1 MMIRKVLLMM
11 AVVTGPIMSPAWL
24 HGQESDAEASAPTA
38 DTVIAR
44 VNGEEIRLGHVIA
57 FAGKLPPRYDQV
69 ESRNLYDS
77 IVDELVKHSLLASYG
92 ENQSLLLRYQGENIA
107 RTNKA
112 EETISTIV
120 GELTTEE
127 RINAIYQEQY
137 VQSEAQ
143 QEFKASHILVATE
156 EEAAEIV
163 GDLRAG
169 ADFAE
174 TAKARS
180 TGPSGPRGGDLGWF
194 AEGQMVKAFEQAVM
208 AMTVGDISG
217 PVQSQFGWHV
227 ILLEGKRDLP
237 VPSLEEAREEIRQ
250 FIMQRTIETLLLELT
265 MQATVERLDQD
276 IDPDVIRNP
285 GLLQGN

>member
-1 MMIRKVLLMM
+1 MMIRKVLLMI
-11 AVVTGPIMSPAWL
+11 AVMIGPIMSPAWL

-77 IVDELVKHSLLASYG
+77 IVDELVKHSLLARYG